1 MSARTA
7 IRLTQGA
14 HARARA
20 VAGSSASSAVA
31 LSPLPSGMKTYV
43 ALLRGIN
50 LGSRK
55 RVAMADLRALVE
67 SLGAED
73 VATYVQS
80 GNVVFKSADGAEQLT
95 RAIERRIRRDL
106 GLSVTVVVLSRPQL
120 TKVLGGNPFARAKT
134 EQAKLH
140 VTFLAEKPPRAK
152 VGKLDPEAGQPDEF
166 RLVGR
171 QIYLHCPN
179 GYGRSKLTNAYFE
192 KQLGVAATTRNWR
205 TVTKL
210 GELTSS

>member
-1 MSARTA
+1 
-7 IRLTQGA
+7 
-14 HARARA
+14 
-20 VAGSSASSAVA
+20 
-31 LSPLPSGMKTYV
+31 MKTYV

-50 LGSRK
+50 LGSQK
-55 RVAMADLRALVE
+55 RVAMADLRGLFE
-67 SLGAED
+67 DLGAKD

-95 RAIERRIRRDL
+95 RAIERRFRRDL
-106 GLSVTVVVLSRPQL
+106 GLSVTVVVLSRAQL

>member
-95 RAIERRIRRDL
+95 RAIERRIKTRPAINLVRR
-106 GLSVTVVVLSRPQL
+106 P
-120 TKVLGGNPFARAKT
+120 
-134 EQAKLH
+134 
-140 VTFLAEKPPRAK
+140 
-152 VGKLDPEAGQPDEF
+152 
-166 RLVGR
+166 
-171 QIYLHCPN
+171 
-179 GYGRSKLTNAYFE
+179 
-192 KQLGVAATTRNWR
+192 AA
-205 TVTKL
+205 
-210 GELTSS
+210 